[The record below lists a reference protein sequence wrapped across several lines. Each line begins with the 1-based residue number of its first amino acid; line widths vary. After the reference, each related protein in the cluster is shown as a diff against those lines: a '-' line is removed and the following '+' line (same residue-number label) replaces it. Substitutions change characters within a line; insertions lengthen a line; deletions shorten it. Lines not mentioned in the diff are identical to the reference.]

1 MQNEDTK
8 PARRI
13 KFQAPSS
20 KLQRSTKLQI
30 SNNHRVVFEAWCLEF
45 LWSLDVGAWSF
56 NGLCFR

>member
-1 MQNEDTK
+1 MQNEETK
-8 PARRI
+8 LARRM

-30 SNNHRVVFEAWCLEF
+30 SDNHRAVCGAWCLEF

-56 NGLCFR
+56 NALYIR